1 MAYFVAK
8 ELHMRPTDILNNWTC
23 EELMVAY
30 GEYANR
36 HSNEYVEMTPKKEWA
51 KHNPPITWLDRW
63 AVLFVDK
70 QQMAELAKDQE
81 RDKQMAKD
89 EADITEAAKIL
100 FS

>member
-8 ELHMRPTDILNNWTC
+8 ELHMRPTVILNEWTC

-30 GEYANR
+30 GEYANH

-51 KHNPPITWLDRW
+51 KHKPPITWLDRW

-70 QQMAELAKDQE
+70 EQMTELAKDQQDSE
-81 RDKQMAKD
+81 SRAKA
-89 EADITEAAKIL
+89 EADISEAAKIL

>member
-8 ELHMRPTDILNNWTC
+8 ELHMRPTEILNTWTC

-30 GEYANR
+30 GEYANH

-51 KHNPPITWLDRW
+51 KHKPPITWLDRW

-70 QQMAELAKDQE
+70 QQMAELAQDREK
-81 RDKQMAKD
+81 DKQMAKD

>member
-8 ELHMRPTDILNNWTC
+8 ELHMRPSEILNTWTC

-51 KHNPPITWLDRW
+51 KHNPPISWLDRW

-70 QQMAELAKDQE
+70 DQMAQLAKDQ
-81 RDKQMAKD
+81 KD
-89 EADITEAAKIL
+89 TESQKKAEADITEAAKIL